1 METILWGIVGILTL
15 GTGVVALAA
24 IVAMAGSKYRG

>member
-1 METILWGIVGILTL
+1 METILWAVIGVLTL
-15 GTGVVALAA
+15 STGLVTLVA